1 MSVDVQQVA
10 AELSAAKRERATVP
24 SLAARPPGF
33 SIVDGYAVANV
44 IARRRIEAGDLVAG
58 RKVGLTNPRQWAEKQ
73 TRGPIW
79 GYVHDSTVVIA
90 KNGKAAVDLGEARA
104 ARLEPEIAFRLSRP
118 IDPVDTRHEALLGCI
133 EWAAPCFELID
144 CHFEGWKFN
153 AAEGIADSGVHYR
166 LVVGEPL
173 LAATMPAAELAAAL
187 GTCQVT
193 LLLDGAVAE
202 RGAGAHTLGHPL
214 NALAALV
221 EILAADSESQPLGAG
236 EVITTG
242 TLTPPRDIARGQAWE
257 MRVSGVPFAPL
268 TLALTRG

>member
-1 MSVDVQQVA
+1 MSVDVRQVA
-10 AELSAAKRERATVP
+10 AELIAAKRERATVP
-24 SLAARPPGF
+24 SLAARHAGF
-33 SIVDGYAVANV
+33 STVDGYAIANA
-44 IARRRIEAGDLVAG
+44 IARRRIDAGDKVAG
-58 RKVGLTNPRQWAEKQ
+58 RKVGLTNPRQWPEKQ
-73 TRGPIW
+73 ANGPIW
-79 GYVHDSTVVIA
+79 GYVHDTTLLLA
-90 KNGKAAVDLGEARA
+90 KNGKASVDLGEARA

-118 IDPVDTRHEALLGCI
+118 IDPTDTRHEAMLECI

-193 LLLDGAVAE
+193 LSLDGAVAE
-202 RGAGAHTLGHPL
+202 RGAGSNTLGHPL

-221 EILAADSESQPLGAG
+221 KILSSDPESQPLGAG

-242 TLTPPRDIARGQAWE
+242 TLTPPRDIAPGQAWE
-257 MRVSGVPFAPL
+257 MQVSGVPFAPL
-268 TLALTRG
+268 MLVLPR